1 MSMIAGL
8 DKCQKSLTDYLN
20 GKRMIF
26 PRFNF
31 ISDDEL
37 LGILGS
43 SNPSVIQEHIGK
55 MFDNLDKLNLTLDG
69 KKRTIVTALISCEK
83 EIMEFK
89 NVVLAE
95 GNIENWMVLVL
106 NEMKASNR
114 YLTKKAVYDYGKV
127 RKQNVYLLMRVILY
141 DNFFFFLFFII
152 TSNQIRRPRS
162 EWILDFQGMMI
173 LAADQIW
180 WTAEVENVFNK
191 ISAGKKQAMKEV
203 L

>member
-20 GKRMIF
+20 GKRIIF

-37 LGILGS
+37 LSILGS

-89 NVVLAE
+89 NFVLAE

-127 RKQNVYLLMRVILY
+127 RKQNVYLLIRVILY
-141 DNFFFFLFFII
+141 DFFFFHYHF
-152 TSNQIRRPRS
+152 
-162 EWILDFQGMMI
+162 
-173 LAADQIW
+173 
-180 WTAEVENVFNK
+180 
-191 ISAGKKQAMKEV
+191 
-203 L
+203 

>member
-141 DNFFFFLFFII
+141 DNFFFLFFII

>member
-141 DNFFFFLFFII
+141 DNFFFSFFHYH
-152 TSNQIRRPRS
+152 
-162 EWILDFQGMMI
+162 F
-173 LAADQIW
+173 
-180 WTAEVENVFNK
+180 
-191 ISAGKKQAMKEV
+191 
-203 L
+203 